1 MSNDARE
8 LASLGERHLWGHFTN
23 LSLMQRIGLPVI
35 ERGEGAYVYDAQG
48 KKYLDG
54 LSGLFTVNVGHGRA
68 ELGQAAARQAEQLG
82 YFPLWSFGHEPAITL
97 AQRLAELAPG
107 DLNRVFFT
115 SG

>member
-1 MSNDARE
+1 MHNDARE

-54 LSGLFTVNVGHGRA
+54 LSGLFTVN
-68 ELGQAAARQAEQLG
+68 
-82 YFPLWSFGHEPAITL
+82 
-97 AQRLAELAPG
+97 
-107 DLNRVFFT
+107 
-115 SG
+115 